1 MNHSH
6 VFYIWWSYGVTAV
19 ALVVEIIAL
28 RVRRAQSL
36 RRIEEERD
44 LEAQD

>member
-1 MNHSH
+1 MKDHQ
-6 VFYIWWSYGVTAV
+6 FYIWMSFGMTALAILAEV
-19 ALVVEIIAL
+19 IAL

-36 RRIEEERD
+36 RRIEEERE

>member
-1 MNHSH
+1 MSH
-6 VFYIWWSYGVTAV
+6 EHAFYIWMSYGVTAV

-28 RVRRAQSL
+28 RVSRAQSL

>member
-1 MNHSH
+1 MNHD
-6 VFYIWWSYGVTAV
+6 FYLWMSYGATAV
-19 ALVVEIIAL
+19 ALVVELIAL
-28 RVRRAQSL
+28 RVGRSRAL

>member
-1 MNHSH
+1 MRPHE
-6 VFYIWWSYGVTAV
+6 FYIWMSYGMTAA
-19 ALVVEIIAL
+19 ALVAEIIAL
-28 RVRRAQSL
+28 RLRRRQSL